1 MSYSFLRL
9 FIGYGLFVLSTT
21 MVFALISGD
30 PVVKGQLPFLLT
42 NAGQGPGGKM
52 ARLLIWQ
59 SKAIQETDFDYNAEP
74 LRDNP
79 NDLTARDYKML
90 FVIIGSSAKG
100 LGASGITIEEE
111 IARLNKM
118 IAEAKRLNLFIIAA
132 HIEGKDRRGNPG
144 SADEQSID
152 AIAPF
157 ADYLIV
163 MKDGNQDG
171 KFTRIAQEKNIPLT
185 IIDNTIDFMQ
195 VIKQMFPTE

>member
-1 MSYSFLRL
+1 MKKLCL
-9 FIGYGLFVLSTT
+9 LLVLVGLVSSS
-21 MVFALISGD
+21 MVFALVSGD
-30 PVVKGQLPFLLT
+30 PPVPGQLPFLLT

-59 SKAIQETDFDYNAEP
+59 SKAILETDFDYNSEP

-79 NDLTARDYKML
+79 NDLVARDYKML

-118 IAEAKRLNLFIIAA
+118 IVEAKKLELFIIAA

-163 MKDGNQDG
+163 MKEGNLDG
-171 KFTRIAQEKNIPLT
+171 KFTKIAKEKNIPLT

-195 VIKQMFPTE
+195 VIKLMFPKE

>member
-1 MSYSFLRL
+1 MKKTLVVL
-9 FIGYGLFVLSTT
+9 LALLILSTT
-21 MVFALISGD
+21 MVFALVNGS
-30 PVVKGQLPFLLT
+30 PVIKGQLPFLLT

-118 IAEAKRLNLFIIAA
+118 IVEAQKLDLFIIAA

>member
-1 MSYSFLRL
+1 MKKNLVVLLVLS
-9 FIGYGLFVLSTT
+9 ILSTT

-59 SKAIQETDFDYNAEP
+59 SGAILDTDFDYNAEP
-74 LRDNP
+74 LKENP
-79 NDLTARDYKML
+79 NDLTAREYKML

-100 LGASGITIEEE
+100 LGASGITIDEE
-111 IARLNKM
+111 IVRLNKM
-118 IAEAKRLNLFIIAA
+118 IEEAKKLNMFIIAA
-132 HIEGKDRRGNPG
+132 HIEGKARRGNPG

-163 MKDGNQDG
+163 MKEGNQDG
-171 KFTRIAQEKNIPLT
+171 KFTKIAQEKNIPLT
-185 IIDNTIDFMQ
+185 LIDNTIDFMQ

>member
-1 MSYSFLRL
+1 MKKTLAVL
-9 FIGYGLFVLSTT
+9 LALLILSTT
-21 MVFALISGD
+21 MVFALVTGS
-30 PVVKGQLPFLLT
+30 PVIKGQLPFLLT

-79 NDLTARDYKML
+79 NDLAARDYKML

-118 IAEAKRLNLFIIAA
+118 IVEAQKLDLFIIAA

>member
-1 MSYSFLRL
+1 MKKTLVVL
-9 FIGYGLFVLSTT
+9 LALLILSTT
-21 MVFALISGD
+21 MVFALVTGS
-30 PVVKGQLPFLLT
+30 PVIKGQLPFLLT

-79 NDLTARDYKML
+79 NDLAARDYKML

-118 IAEAKRLNLFIIAA
+118 IVEAQKLDLFIIAA

>member
-1 MSYSFLRL
+1 MKKTLVVL
-9 FIGYGLFVLSTT
+9 IAIFVLSTT

-42 NAGQGPGGKM
+42 NDGQGPGGKM

-59 SKAIQETDFDYNAEP
+59 CGAILDTDFDYNAEP
-74 LRDNP
+74 LKENP
-79 NDLTARDYKML
+79 NDLTAREYKML

-100 LGASGITIEEE
+100 LGASGITIDEE
-111 IARLNKM
+111 IVRLNKM
-118 IAEAKRLNLFIIAA
+118 IEEAKKLNMFIIAA
-132 HIEGKDRRGNPG
+132 HIEGKARRGNPG

-163 MKDGNQDG
+163 MKEGNQDG
-171 KFTRIAQEKNIPLT
+171 KFTKIAQEKNIPLT
-185 IIDNTIDFMQ
+185 LIDNTIDFMQ

>member
-1 MSYSFLRL
+1 MKKTLVVMIAL
-9 FIGYGLFVLSTT
+9 LVLSTT

-59 SKAIQETDFDYNAEP
+59 SGAILDTDFDYNAEP
-74 LRDNP
+74 LKENP
-79 NDLTARDYKML
+79 NDLTAREYKML

-185 IIDNTIDFMQ
+185 I
-195 VIKQMFPTE
+195 

>member
-1 MSYSFLRL
+1 MKKTLVVMIAL
-9 FIGYGLFVLSTT
+9 LVLSTT

-59 SKAIQETDFDYNAEP
+59 SGAILDTDFDYNAEP
-74 LRDNP
+74 LKENP
-79 NDLTARDYKML
+79 NDLTAREYKML

-100 LGASGITIEEE
+100 LGASGITIDEE
-111 IARLNKM
+111 IVRLNKM
-118 IAEAKRLNLFIIAA
+118 IEEAKKLNMFIIAA
-132 HIEGKDRRGNPG
+132 HIEGKARRGNPG

-163 MKDGNQDG
+163 MKEGNQDG
-171 KFTRIAQEKNIPLT
+171 KFTKIAQEKNIPLT
-185 IIDNTIDFMQ
+185 LIDNTIDFMQ

>member
-1 MSYSFLRL
+1 MKKTVVVL
-9 FIGYGLFVLSTT
+9 IGIFVLSTPR
-21 MVFALISGD
+21 VFALISGD

>member
-1 MSYSFLRL
+1 MKKVFLMLIL
-9 FIGYGLFVLSTT
+9 FSLLVTP
-21 MVFALISGD
+21 MVFASISGAE
-30 PVVKGQLPFLLT
+30 PVKGQLPFLLT

-59 SKAIQETDFDYNAEP
+59 SKALNETDFDYNAEP
-74 LRDNP
+74 LKENP
-79 NDLTARDYKML
+79 NDLTAKDYKML

-100 LGASGITIEEE
+100 LGASGITIDEE
-111 IARLNKM
+111 IDRLDKM
-118 IAEAKRLNLFIIAA
+118 IEEAKKLNMYIVAA
-132 HIEGKDRRGNPG
+132 HIEGKARRGNPG

-163 MKDGNQDG
+163 MKEGNQDG
-171 KFTRIAQEKNIPLT
+171 KFTRIAEEKNIPLT

-195 VIKQMFPTE
+195 VIKQMFPSN

>member
-1 MSYSFLRL
+1 MKKTLVVL
-9 FIGYGLFVLSTT
+9 LALLILSTT
-21 MVFALISGD
+21 MVFALVTGS
-30 PVVKGQLPFLLT
+30 PVIKGQLPFLLT

-79 NDLTARDYKML
+79 NDLAARDYKML